1 MQCEVNLC
9 DSAKFRVPRTLVLFF
24 GVIPVGVNSKVRFAA
39 YMKNIVI
46 FIGAS
51 LSEPH
56 TSVTALRT
64 CVCMLACLLGC
75 LLAAIYR
82 KF

>member
-1 MQCEVNLC
+1 M
-9 DSAKFRVPRTLVLFF
+9 FHVLIFF
-24 GVIPVGVNSKVRFAA
+24 IQVADK
-39 YMKNIVI
+39 
-46 FIGAS
+46 FIGASVSEPHTSESNWDFSFIIGTS

-56 TSVTALRT
+56 TSVTAFRT
-64 CVCMLACLLGC
+64 CVCMLACLLAC